1 MTGVHLP
8 LHPSSRGGTL
18 GLFGGNLGTP
28 KNSDTLRPATLQAS
42 SDSTAAGDVPSVQ
55 TANDESSTS
64 SPSKRTWN
72 YRVISFRHGEEAW
85 CAIHEVYYDDGVPT
99 GHTVEPAVAM
109 WDPEEGDDAGV
120 RTLERM
126 REALAKP
133 VLTESDFRRRG

>member
-1 MTGVHLP
+1 MTGIHQP

-18 GLFGGNLGTP
+18 GLFGGTPGTP
-28 KNSDTLRPATLQAS
+28 ENSDTPRPATVQAS
-42 SDSTAAGDVPSVQ
+42 SESTAAGNVPSAQ
-55 TANDESSTS
+55 TASDESSPS
-64 SPSKRTWN
+64 YPSKRTWN

-99 GHTVEPAVAM
+99 GHTVEPAVAI
-109 WDPEEGDDAGV
+109 WDPAEGEDAGV

-133 VLTESDFRRRG
+133 VLTESDFRCRG

>member
-1 MTGVHLP
+1 MTGTYQP
-8 LHPSSRGGTL
+8 LHPSSRSGTL
-18 GLFGGNLGTP
+18 GLLGGNLGTP
-28 KNSDTLRPATLQAS
+28 ENSDTPRPATVLAS
-42 SDSTAAGDVPSVQ
+42 SESTAAGDLASVQ
-55 TANDESSTS
+55 TANDEGSTS

-109 WDPEEGDDAGV
+109 WDLEEGDDAGA